1 VDHIQALAAE
11 GGVGARDAVERTQA
25 EGIAER
31 AGREDEERRPLDQ
44 DDLGV
49 GDQAPNGQAGA
60 DAPERGAQDDEPAAA
75 GRGREIGERRSGLG
89 ADAAR
94 PGGERGS
101 RQPEELPA
109 AEDRAGAARNAGLSA
124 A

>member
-1 VDHIQALAAE
+1 VDDIQPLAAE
-11 GGVGARDAVERTQA
+11 RGVGARDAVERAQA
-25 EGIAER
+25 EGIPER

-49 GDQAPNGQAGA
+49 GDQAPNGQTGA

-75 GRGREIGERRSGLG
+75 GRGREIGERRPGLG

-109 AEDRAGAARNAGLSA
+109 AEDRAGAARNAALSA

>member
-1 VDHIQALAAE
+1 VGHIQPLAAE
-11 GGVGARDAVERTQA
+11 RGVGARDAVERAQA
-25 EGIAER
+25 EGIPER

-49 GDQAPNGQAGA
+49 GDQAPDGQAGA
-60 DAPERGAQDDEPAAA
+60 DAPERGAQDDEPAAT
-75 GRGREIGERRSGLG
+75 GRGREIRERRPGLS
-89 ADAAR
+89 AAAAR
-94 PGGERGS
+94 PGSERGS

-109 AEDRAGAARNAGLSA
+109 AEDRAGAARNAALSA